1 MKSQCTKTANRQC
14 SGNTCTCPNGTPTIT
29 GGSAG
34 TLCETDSTVDCSSCD
49 VGYTISIY
57 YNGYVEATAGAGLQ
71 TCNANTCTATKVEFS
86 NKAATNSITG
96 TCIVDYNIFL

>member
-1 MKSQCTKTANRQC
+1 MTSQCTKTANRQC

-49 VGYTISIY
+49 VGYTIS
-57 YNGYVEATAGAGLQ
+57 ATAGSGLQ
-71 TCNANTCTATKVEFS
+71 TCNANTCTATKVAFS
-86 NKAATNSITG
+86 NKAAKNSITG
-96 TCIVDYNIFL
+96 TCIVDYTVFLYFI